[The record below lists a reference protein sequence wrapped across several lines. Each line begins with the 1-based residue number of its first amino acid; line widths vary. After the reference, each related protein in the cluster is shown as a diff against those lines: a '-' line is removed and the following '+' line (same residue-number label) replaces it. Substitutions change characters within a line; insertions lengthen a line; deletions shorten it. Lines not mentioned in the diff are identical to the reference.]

1 MYTLT
6 HGVCSI
12 YILFARP
19 VSRVGAGSG
28 RIVDFCVPQL
38 IPTIL
43 AVIDP
48 PIIIET
54 HSAPYSLFL
63 FARLDSSLNTRFRC
77 FN

>member
-6 HGVCSI
+6 HGFCSI
-12 YILFARP
+12 YILFAGP
-19 VSRVGAGSG
+19 VSRVGPG
-28 RIVDFCVPQL
+28 RTGGFCVPQL

-43 AVIDP
+43 
-48 PIIIET
+48 IIET

-63 FARLDSSLNTRFRC
+63 FARLDSSLNTS